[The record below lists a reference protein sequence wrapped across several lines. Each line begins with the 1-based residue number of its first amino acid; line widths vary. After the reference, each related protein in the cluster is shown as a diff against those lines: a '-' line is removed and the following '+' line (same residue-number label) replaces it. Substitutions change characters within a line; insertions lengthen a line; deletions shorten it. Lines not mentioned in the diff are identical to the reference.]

1 MADAAAQAELF
12 NLSDASIGIKPSF
25 TEADARAVMTGLVH
39 DHDKDSRLVFDA
51 DGTLVGC
58 AGVPTPP
65 DGADTVRIFGAV
77 HPAHLGRA
85 IGRSLIGWQLERMTE
100 MRRDR
105 DPSGSWLITA
115 RCDLRDHASVR
126 LYRRFGMQP
135 VRYFHSM
142 HAPLD
147 RVPSRD
153 LPAGLSADAYRNQDL
168 PSVYEAHQEAFA
180 GHWGF
185 ARRGLDEWAV
195 LSVRSGQ
202 FRPDLSVVARDGADV
217 AGHVLAYDMVE
228 DDSVLVRTVAVRRSW
243 RRRGLASALL
253 VRTMSAAAAAG
264 KRTAVLDV
272 DTGNVNDAAG
282 IYERVGFDVVARE
295 GVFGRAC

>member
-1 MADAAAQAELF
+1 
-12 NLSDASIGIKPSF
+12 
-25 TEADARAVMTGLVH
+25 
-39 DHDKDSRLVFDA
+39 
-51 DGTLVGC
+51 
-58 AGVPTPP
+58 
-65 DGADTVRIFGAV
+65 
-77 HPAHLGRA
+77 
-85 IGRSLIGWQLERMTE
+85 
-100 MRRDR
+100 
-105 DPSGSWLITA
+105 
-115 RCDLRDHASVR
+115 
-126 LYRRFGMQP
+126 
-135 VRYFHSM
+135 
-142 HAPLD
+142 
-147 RVPSRD
+147 
-153 LPAGLSADAYRNQDL
+153 
-168 PSVYEAHQEAFA
+168 VYEAHQDAFA